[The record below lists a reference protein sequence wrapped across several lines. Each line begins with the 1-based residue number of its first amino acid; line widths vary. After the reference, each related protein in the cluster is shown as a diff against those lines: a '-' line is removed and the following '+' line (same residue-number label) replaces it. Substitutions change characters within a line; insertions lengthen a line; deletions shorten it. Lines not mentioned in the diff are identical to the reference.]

1 MGAPAAVHLAV
12 LANDSDE
19 LSAVLAYD
27 GRHRRYLCPVPA
39 QTSTARLSGWVGDRG
54 PCQLSLFD
62 HPGPAATSS
71 GRTWRTWVL
80 PSIPPSLRTLPP
92 ERLAAAFARLLT
104 GEVAA

>member
-1 MGAPAAVHLAV
+1 MGPHAAVHLAV

-27 GRHRRYLCPVPA
+27 GRHRRYLCPVGQDVSP
-39 QTSTARLSGWVGDRG
+39 ARLSGWIVDRR

-62 HPGPAATSS
+62 HEGPAATSS

-92 ERLAAAFARLLT
+92 ERLAVAFARLLT
-104 GEVAA
+104 GEVPA